1 MSQIARME
9 TDDGFVA
16 HCRVPPELAVHEG
29 DLCVFEA
36 DRIMDYGCV
45 TRLVEHNEAG
55 GRLPGGKALRC
66 ATLMDQAKAKENAV
80 MSKMARDTCA
90 AKAAAAR
97 LTLRFVR
104 VRYSFD
110 RQCLMITYGA
120 EERPDVKELAKAI
133 GSELNTRVAMT
144 QIGVRDEAAVL
155 GGLGPCGRNLCC
167 ATWLRGFDSVN
178 VRMAKT
184 QGLSLN
190 PGAISGMCGRL
201 KCCLR
206 YEYDQYRQMERR
218 VPPDH
223 CLVECP
229 EGRGRVCARNL
240 LREKVRVRLENDRI
254 VECAAGD
261 VKKVSGEKRRKS
273 KTELGTS
280 ARAKAPRGG
289 PPAERSAG
297 GRAKGGKENPS

>member
-1 MSQIARME
+1 
-9 TDDGFVA
+9 
-16 HCRVPPELAVHEG
+16 
-29 DLCVFEA
+29 
-36 DRIMDYGCV
+36 
-45 TRLVEHNEAG
+45 
-55 GRLPGGKALRC
+55 
-66 ATLMDQAKAKENAV
+66 
-80 MSKMARDTCA
+80 
-90 AKAAAAR
+90 
-97 LTLRFVR
+97 
-104 VRYSFD
+104 
-110 RQCLMITYGA
+110 
-120 EERPDVKELAKAI
+120 
-133 GSELNTRVAMT
+133 
-144 QIGVRDEAAVL
+144 
-155 GGLGPCGRNLCC
+155 
-167 ATWLRGFDSVN
+167 
-178 VRMAKT
+178 
-184 QGLSLN
+184 
-190 PGAISGMCGRL
+190 
-201 KCCLR
+201 
-206 YEYDQYRQMERR
+206 MERR